1 MDAKAITLN
10 GQTKQTFAANVEAL
24 VAELGLKRGTVLVE
38 HNGVALRANEWPS
51 TPIRGDDRLELL
63 KIVAGG

>member
-1 MDAKAITLN
+1 MEIALN
-10 GQTKQTFAANVEAL
+10 GIVRQSDAVNVEAL

-38 HNGVALRANEWPS
+38 HNGVALRPGEWGK
-51 TPIRGDDRLELL
+51 TPLREGDRVEML